1 MEVVVSHAAAAAVPP
16 EALATVTVP
25 PRTATAAMIAKTV
38 ARMTLISI
46 TLPCYRAMRFGIV
59 DPDYGG

>member
-1 MEVVVSHAAAAAVPP
+1 MEVVVSSGVTADGPP

-25 PRTATAAMIAKTV
+25 PRSATAAMIAKTV

-46 TLPCYRAMRFGIV
+46 TLPCYRALRFGIV